1 MAPEVSS
8 SLASSARHRVVT
20 RLRLIRMRPRRARF
34 VQQLVASTPSRRAVA
49 PSAGSE
55 GREPPRVLAVA
66 HVYYP
71 ELWDEL
77 AAGIELVPGHVDVVV
92 TLVEGR
98 AEHLADPI
106 RARFP
111 GADVR
116 VLPNQGR
123 DVWPFL
129 QVLDRVPGH
138 DAVLKVHT
146 KRSPHMRNGD
156 SWRRELLD
164 GLVGSTV
171 RIEAILGLLAA
182 DQRIGMVV
190 PARNVLG
197 REFLGAN
204 RPRLEA
210 LARKGG
216 RAFDADALWFPAG
229 SMFWSR
235 PEVLLPLADLGLTAA
250 DFGPETGA
258 VDGTLAHAVERYLGV
273 LSASQ
278 GLAVIESP
286 DVDLLLAVR
295 PPAFPADAASDPE
308 APHEQIPS

>member
-8 SLASSARHRVVT
+8 SLASSARHRVRT

-34 VQQLVASTPSRRAVA
+34 VRELVRSA
-49 PSAGSE
+49 PIPPAPAADEEGGAGR
-55 GREPPRVLAVA
+55 GTLVIA

-77 AAGIELVPGHVDVVV
+77 AEGIARVPGAVDLVV
-92 TLVEGR
+92 TLVQGR
-98 AEHLADPI
+98 ADHLAEPI
-106 RARFP
+106 RSRFP
-111 GADVR
+111 EADVR
-116 VLPNQGR
+116 VLANQGR
-123 DVWPFL
+123 DVWPML

-156 SWRRELLD
+156 AWRRDLLAD
-164 GLVGSTV
+164 LVGSPG
-171 RIEAILGLLAA
+171 RIEAILGLMAA
-182 DQRIGMVV
+182 DRRIGMVA

-197 REFLGAN
+197 REFLGPN
-204 RPRLEA
+204 RPRVED
-210 LARKGG
+210 LARTGG
-216 RAFDADALWFPAG
+216 RGFDPDRLWFPAG

-235 PEVLLPLADLGLTAA
+235 PEVLLPLADLGLTAE

-273 LSASQ
+273 LAESQ

-286 DVDLLLAVR
+286 DVDRLLGAEWPGRV
-295 PPAFPADAASDPE
+295 
-308 APHEQIPS
+308 

>member
-8 SLASSARHRVVT
+8 SLASSARHRVRT
-20 RLRLIRMRPRRARF
+20 RLRLIRMRPRRSRF
-34 VQQLVASTPSRRAVA
+34 VRALVASAPSRSIPAVA
-49 PSAGSE
+49 EGLAG
-55 GREPPRVLAVA
+55 GRRVLAIA

-77 AAGIELVPGHVDVVV
+77 AEGIAQIPGEVDVVV

-98 AEHLADPI
+98 AEHLTEPI
-106 RARFP
+106 RSRFP

-116 VLPNQGR
+116 VLANQGR
-123 DVWPFL
+123 DVWPLL

-138 DAVLKVHT
+138 DAVLKLHT

-156 SWRRELLD
+156 AWRRELLD
-164 GLVGSTV
+164 GLVGSTQ
-171 RIEAILGLLAA
+171 RIEAILGLMAA
-182 DQRIGMVV
+182 DRRIGMVA

-204 RPRLEA
+204 RARVEA

-216 RAFDADALWFPAG
+216 RTFDPDQLWFAAG
-229 SMFWSR
+229 SMFWAR
-235 PEVLLPLADLGLTAA
+235 PEVLLPLADLGLAA
-250 DFGPETGA
+250 EEFGPETGA

-273 LSASQ
+273 LAADQ
-278 GLAVIESP
+278 GLAVIEAP
-286 DVDLLLAVR
+286 DVDRLLGAERGGRV
-295 PPAFPADAASDPE
+295 
-308 APHEQIPS
+308 

>member
-8 SLASSARHRVVT
+8 SLASSARHRVRT
-20 RLRLIRMRPRRARF
+20 RLRLIRMWPRRARF
-34 VQQLVASTPSRRAVA
+34 VRELVAAAPSPTLPAVA
-49 PSAGSE
+49 EERGD
-55 GREPPRVLAVA
+55 GRRVLVIA

-77 AAGIELVPGHVDVVV
+77 AEGIARVPGEVDVVV

-98 AEHLADPI
+98 ADHLAEPI
-106 RARFP
+106 RSRFP

-116 VLPNQGR
+116 VLANRGR
-123 DVWPFL
+123 DVWPLL

-156 SWRRELLD
+156 AWRRDLLAD
-164 GLVGSTV
+164 LVGSTG
-171 RIEAILGLLAA
+171 RIEGILGLMVA
-182 DQRIGMVV
+182 DRRIGMVA

-197 REFLGAN
+197 REFLGPN
-204 RPRLEA
+204 RPQVEA
-210 LARKGG
+210 LGSRGG
-216 RAFDADALWFPAG
+216 RAFDPARLWFPAG
-229 SMFWSR
+229 SMFWTR
-235 PEVLLPLADLGLTAA
+235 PEVLLPLADLGLIAE

-273 LSASQ
+273 LAESE
-278 GLAVIESP
+278 GLAVVESP
-286 DVDLLLAVR
+286 DVDRLLGAGR
-295 PPAFPADAASDPE
+295 PGRV
-308 APHEQIPS
+308 

>member
-8 SLASSARHRVVT
+8 SLASSARHRVRT

-34 VQQLVASTPSRRAVA
+34 VRELVAAAPGRTVPAVA
-49 PSAGSE
+49 EE
-55 GREPPRVLAVA
+55 GGDGRRVLVIA
-66 HVYYP
+66 HVYYH

-77 AAGIELVPGHVDVVV
+77 AEGIERIPGEVDLVV

-98 AEHLADPI
+98 ADHLAEPI
-106 RARFP
+106 RSRFP

-116 VLPNQGR
+116 VLANRGR
-123 DVWPFL
+123 DVWPLL

-156 SWRRELLD
+156 AWRRDLLAD
-164 GLVGSTV
+164 LVGSTGRV
-171 RIEAILGLLAA
+171 EGILGLMVA
-182 DQRIGMVV
+182 DRRIGMVA

-197 REFLGAN
+197 REFLGPN
-204 RPRLEA
+204 RPHVES
-210 LARKGG
+210 LARQG
-216 RAFDADALWFPAG
+216 RRVLDPDRLWFPAG
-229 SMFWSR
+229 SMFWTR
-235 PEVLLPLADLGLTAA
+235 PEVLLPLADLGLTAE

-273 LSASQ
+273 LAESQ
-278 GLAVIESP
+278 GFAVIESP
-286 DVDLLLAVR
+286 DVDRLLGVR
-295 PPAFPADAASDPE
+295 AARPG
-308 APHEQIPS
+308 

>member
-8 SLASSARHRVVT
+8 SLASSARHRVRT

-34 VQQLVASTPSRRAVA
+34 VRELVASAPGRTVPAVA
-49 PSAGSE
+49 EE
-55 GREPPRVLAVA
+55 GGEARRVLVIA

-77 AAGIELVPGHVDVVV
+77 AEGIARVPGEVDLVV

-98 AEHLADPI
+98 ADHLAGPI
-106 RARFP
+106 RSRFP

-116 VLPNQGR
+116 VLANRGR
-123 DVWPFL
+123 DVWPLL

-156 SWRRELLD
+156 AWRRDLLAD
-164 GLVGSTV
+164 LVGSAG
-171 RIEAILGLLAA
+171 RIEAILGLMAA
-182 DQRIGMVV
+182 DRRIGMVA

-197 REFLGAN
+197 REFLGPN
-204 RPRLEA
+204 RPRVEA
-210 LARKGG
+210 LANRGG
-216 RAFDADALWFPAG
+216 RAFDPARLWFPAG

-235 PEVLLPLADLGLTAA
+235 PEVLLPLADLGLTAE

-273 LSASQ
+273 LAESE

-286 DVDLLLAVR
+286 DVDRLLGAER
-295 PPAFPADAASDPE
+295 PGTV
-308 APHEQIPS
+308 